1 MKQLYEDVTNIPI
14 IEYIEKIIGIFE
26 YHLNYQTNSN
36 FLFWNGET
44 RSTFL
49 DNMQNFPVERYST
62 RVKEKK
68 KKTNESQFH
77 REHNIRTE

>member
-68 KKTNESQFH
+68 KKKRTNPNSIA
-77 REHNIRTE
+77 NIT